1 MKRKK
6 RVFKKGWLGLLE
18 QQINVNTYWKRK
30 KESESERN
38 WERQTKQTHTYRE
51 RERERE
57 RGEPFTY
64 SEARLAADVDESYL
78 FRQFQLK
85 YIIFILQRAILVTA
99 DFRLEPA
106 HFSVIFSLRILEDTG
121 NIYFHLWVFIAF

>member
-1 MKRKK
+1 MRK
-6 RVFKKGWLGLLE
+6 
-18 QQINVNTYWKRK
+18 TD
-30 KESESERN
+30 
-38 WERQTKQTHTYRE
+38 QTDTHIQRERE

-85 YIIFILQRAILVTA
+85 YIIFILQLAILVT
-99 DFRLEPA
+99 A

-121 NIYFHLWVFIAF
+121 NIYVHLWVFIAF